1 MRKCVPLSNSDC
13 KALKKVRLYLLTVRR
28 FFPKFVHV
36 MALKH
41 RWHRQAETEFTE
53 TLDYVFRE
61 FGLKSAE
68 KVCAEVEQRVRQLCI
83 FPDSGLRY
91 KDLYYNGSEV
101 RILHMRKS
109 SIIYCHDEETV
120 FILAFWNNRNDDISV
135 STMLSER

>member
-1 MRKCVPLSNSDC
+1 
-13 KALKKVRLYLLTVRR
+13 
-28 FFPKFVHV
+28 

-41 RWHRQAETEFTE
+41 RWHREAETEFAE

-61 FGLKSAE
+61 FGAKSAE
-68 KVCAEVEQRVRQLCI
+68 KVYVEVGQRVRQLCT

-109 SIIYCHDEETV
+109 SIIYCHNEETV
-120 FILAFWNNRNDDISV
+120 FVLAFWNNRTDDALI